1 MRQWKTGTMLGIGV
15 LAVGL
20 LAPDAARAQAVTYDH
35 LTCEGVNRDD
45 RLAPMPPPLQLSPEQ
60 TEFLESSGCK
70 PVGGGRIARAD
81 EICYATAKSPGG
93 PPGGV
98 SLSGQSFLCYR
109 VKCEPN
115 GGGRTVIDV
124 ADQFG
129 SGDVSVNQRP
139 PVKKLCVPAFLAG
152 VPTPTPTAPP
162 TPTPTPTP
170 VVTATPT
177 PVTTPT
183 PTPPYGSASRAF
195 VKRVASLL
203 Q

>member
-1 MRQWKTGTMLGIGV
+1 MRQWKTGMMLGIGV

-20 LAPDAARAQAVTYDH
+20 LAPSAARAQAVTYDH
-35 LTCEGVNRDD
+35 LTCEGVNRDN
-45 RLAPMPPPLQLSPEQ
+45 RLAPMPPPLLLSPEQ
-60 TEFLESSGCK
+60 TEFLESTGCK
-70 PVGGGRIARAD
+70 PVGGGQIARAD

-109 VKCEPN
+109 VKCERN
-115 GGGRTVIDV
+115 GGGRTNIDV

-129 SGDVSVNQRP
+129 SGNVSVNQRP

-152 VPTPTPTAPP
+152 VPTPTPTAQ
-162 TPTPTPTP
+162 PTPTPTP
-170 VVTATPT
+170 VVTSTPT
-177 PVTTPT
+177 PVVT

-195 VKRVASLL
+195 VKPVGSLL
-203 Q
+203 K